1 MLKGNLLP
9 GEIFYITNKYLD
21 KSENEINDLA
31 AHCAAKLNNS
41 NHININLCNSFNDKV
56 FVLNEDE
63 FKTYKDCLYNT
74 LFFWSINDYENIF
87 KDESIEQI
95 DLRNKL
101 IYYVDIFQ
109 LILYFCD
116 ELNNIDF
123 TYSLIK
129 KLSLLIL
136 CDNNNKILLKNDII
150 CCWLFDKMFENF
162 ENENELSKLIFKE
175 TENLYIKIFIN
186 SLIKA
191 TNDENLV
198 IKLETILIWG
208 SNKKNSY
215 KDEEVFK
222 FIRLILYDIYKRL
235 NSIDDA
241 KIFQYQNKSIEINID
256 NNFFLKNYLYITI
269 FIYL

>member
-1 MLKGNLLP
+1 M
-9 GEIFYITNKYLD
+9 
-21 KSENEINDLA
+21 
-31 AHCAAKLNNS
+31 
-41 NHININLCNSFNDKV
+41 
-56 FVLNEDE
+56 
-63 FKTYKDCLYNT
+63 
-74 LFFWSINDYENIF
+74 
-87 KDESIEQI
+87 
-95 DLRNKL
+95 
-101 IYYVDIFQ
+101 
-109 LILYFCD
+109 ILYFCD
-116 ELNNIDF
+116 EINNIDF

-150 CCWLFDKMFENF
+150 CCWLLDKMFENF
-162 ENENELSKLIFKE
+162 ENENELPKLIFKE

-256 NNFFLKNYLYITI
+256 NNSFLKNYLYITTLI
-269 FIYL
+269 FQFSYIYKNEKDDIEKNKDLYLYENNEIFLPTLFCSGMSLNGKLISKNIENLWKDFTLFQSSYKIFNYIFSKENMYKVNPSLIQNSK